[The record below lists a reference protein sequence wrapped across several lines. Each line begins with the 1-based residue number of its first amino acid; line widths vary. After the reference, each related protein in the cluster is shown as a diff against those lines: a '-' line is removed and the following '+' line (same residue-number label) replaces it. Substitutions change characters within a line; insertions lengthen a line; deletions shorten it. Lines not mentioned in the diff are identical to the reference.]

1 MKAAVLLIVLAV
13 FAAAAAQCGPVAPEA
28 AAPDVQ
34 AGGPNVTVLEAWA
47 RPSPMSAGNGAVYM
61 SLANQGDRDDALLA
75 VESDVAEAVELHETT
90 MGENEVMR
98 MQPVA
103 RIDVPAG
110 GSTSLEPGG
119 KHVMLI
125 GLKQELS
132 PGQTITLTLN
142 FERSGPLIVEAEVR
156 ADMMGAGGDDHQ

>member
-1 MKAAVLLIVLAV
+1 MKAVVLLIVLAI
-13 FAAAAAQCGPVAPEA
+13 FAATAAQCSPAAQET
-28 AAPDVQ
+28 AAPAPQ
-34 AGGPNVTVLEAWA
+34 AGGPEMTVMEAWA

-61 SLANQGDRDDALLA
+61 NLVNEGDSADALLTA
-75 VESDVAEAVELHETT
+75 ESDVAEAVELHETT
-90 MGENEVMR
+90 MGEDEVMH

-110 GSTSLEPGG
+110 GSASLEPGG

-125 GLKQELS
+125 GLKQELT

-142 FERSGPLIVEAEVR
+142 FEKSGPLIVEAEVR
-156 ADMMGAGGDDHQ
+156 ADTMGAGKAGHQ